1 MKINKLNFKKRVTL
15 KASKGFTLI
24 ELLVVVAIIGVLST
38 IVVAALN
45 GGRSKGK
52 DSAIKSDLANL
63 RGQAEV
69 LFANNGGYGVDATP
83 TAFTLG
89 ACTNTADTLF
99 ADSTV
104 WAQLTDAM
112 NNSGGLES
120 CVSTSTAWSV
130 GIQLAEKSTTEAWC
144 VDSSGQSKKLTL
156 DGTPTQAELNALI
169 VNASSA
175 PLCD

>member
-1 MKINKLNFKKRVTL
+1 MKLNFK
-15 KASKGFTLI
+15 KGFTLI
-24 ELLVVVAIIGVLST
+24 ELLMVVAIIGILAG
-38 IVVAALN
+38 IVTASLN
-45 GGRSKGK
+45 SGKNKGK

-63 RGQAEV
+63 RGQAEL
-69 LFANNGGYGVDATP
+69 LFTNNGGYGVDSTP

-89 ACTNTADTLF
+89 VCANTADTLF

-120 CVSTSTAWSV
+120 CVSTANAWSV
-130 GIQLAEKSTTEAWC
+130 GIQLTERSTTEAWC
-144 VDSSGQSKKLTL
+144 VDSSGQSKKVTL